1 MFVYLWP
8 NKQIEIMKT
17 ITTKCGVPLRVGK
30 MYPESSKFF
39 GKIMVYPYDQKTP
52 SRFAVD
58 YFNSIVEDKDKV

>member
-1 MFVYLWP
+1 
-8 NKQIEIMKT
+8 MKT